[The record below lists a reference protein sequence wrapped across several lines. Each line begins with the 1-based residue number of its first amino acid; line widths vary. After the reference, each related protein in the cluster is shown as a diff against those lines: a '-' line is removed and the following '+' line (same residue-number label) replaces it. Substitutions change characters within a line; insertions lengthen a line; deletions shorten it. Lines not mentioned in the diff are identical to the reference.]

1 MPLKD
6 EIPHEMPR
14 YFFILE
20 SSSGTIP
27 DEEGEELPDDA
38 AARPEALHQDERE
51 LADWDRVSSANVVV
65 KTEDGRLVSEVP

>member
-1 MPLKD
+1 
-6 EIPHEMPR
+6 MPR

-20 SSSGTIP
+20 SSGGTIP

-38 AARPEALHQDERE
+38 AAHKEALQVARE

-65 KTEDGRLVSEVP
+65 KTEDGRLVSEVPLNPLLN

>member
-1 MPLKD
+1 M
-6 EIPHEMPR
+6 PHEMPR

-38 AARPEALHQDERE
+38 AAHKEALQVARE

-65 KTEDGRLVSEVP
+65 KTEDGRLVSEVPLNPLLN